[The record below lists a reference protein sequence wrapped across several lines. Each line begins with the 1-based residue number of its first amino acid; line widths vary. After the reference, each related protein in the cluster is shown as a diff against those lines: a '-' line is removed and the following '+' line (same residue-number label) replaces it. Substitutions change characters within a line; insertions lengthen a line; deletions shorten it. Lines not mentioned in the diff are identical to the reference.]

1 MATLTIPT
9 TPAFRDSSFG
19 LLANTQIFTSPLDNT
34 VQTLELTGARW
45 RVRYDLPQMNRAQAA
60 VWTGFLSELLGSSG
74 RFFGFDPDATTP
86 RGTGNGTPLVQG
98 GSQTGKS
105 LVTDGWANNETVL
118 LIGDY
123 FTVNGEYKMVTAD
136 VTSSG
141 SGVATINF
149 VPSLRASPA
158 NNAALTINNPT
169 AAMMLV
175 DDEEAFWDTDL
186 VALYG
191 VSFAGVEAFV

>member
-1 MATLTIPT
+1 MATLTMPT

-19 LLANTQIFTSPLDNT
+19 LLANTQIFRSPLDNT

-45 RVRYDLPQMNRAQAA
+45 RVGYDLPRMNRAQAA
-60 VWTGFLSELLGSSG
+60 AWTGFLSELLGPSG
-74 RFFGFDPDATTP
+74 RFFGFDPDARTP

-105 LVTDGWANNETVL
+105 LTTDAWATNETVL

-123 FTVNGEYKMVTAD
+123 FTVNLELKMVTAD
-136 VTSSG
+136 VTSNG

-149 VPSLRASPA
+149 TPSLRASPA
-158 NNAALTINNPT
+158 NNAPLTITNPT
-169 AAMMLV
+169 TTMMLV
-175 DDEEAFWDTDL
+175 DDEQAFWDTDM

-191 VSFAGVEAFV
+191 VSFSGIEAFT